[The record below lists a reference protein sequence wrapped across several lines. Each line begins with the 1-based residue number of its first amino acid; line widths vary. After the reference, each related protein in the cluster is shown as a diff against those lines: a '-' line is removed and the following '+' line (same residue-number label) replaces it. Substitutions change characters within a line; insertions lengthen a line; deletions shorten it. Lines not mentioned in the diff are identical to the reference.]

1 MRELRNTIEKIV
13 ILSQGD
19 TFEIPED
26 NMQDGENIMNY
37 KLKEYMEQVE
47 KRYLNNASKLFSN
60 SREMGEAIGVDHST
74 VLRKLKKY
82 NIS

>member
-1 MRELRNTIEKIV
+1 MK
-13 ILSQGD
+13 
-19 TFEIPED
+19 
-26 NMQDGENIMNY
+26 Y
-37 KLKEYMEQVE
+37 KLKDYMEQVE
-47 KRYLNNASKLFSN
+47 KRYLHNASKLFSS